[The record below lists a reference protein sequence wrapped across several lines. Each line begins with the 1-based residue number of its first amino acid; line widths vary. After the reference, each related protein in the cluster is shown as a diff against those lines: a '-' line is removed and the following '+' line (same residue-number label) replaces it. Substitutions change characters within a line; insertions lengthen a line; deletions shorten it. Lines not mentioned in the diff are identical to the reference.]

1 MSRGMSM
8 KKVWILLLFLTL
20 TITSAA
26 QEIIIVG
33 APGQEGELAS
43 PQDIQEGPDG
53 NIYIYDEADA
63 FIKVYSPQGKF
74 LRQMGGEGQGPGEIQ
89 RRDGVS
95 FGFTRDGKLFFTE
108 YFRGHRWI
116 TYMELSGEVAGVLK
130 LDLPGSF
137 GIPNAVALPDGG
149 FLAEFH
155 VLGEPV
161 QHKDYFLYKSPIKLR
176 RLDSEGKIVAE
187 IRATEHPTRISYN
200 PDGADSPIPFVP
212 EFSWCL
218 LKDKTVIFSEGLDT
232 TFEAIG
238 LDGSPLEEIHTQLP
252 EPEKVRDRDLDR
264 WREERKQFMIRL
276 NPGWWHRFGTVVEK
290 YKKSIFRFRPSIE
303 GLAATPEGR
312 ILVTGAWDITR
323 NARDYWLL
331 DISGKILAKLSPA
344 SGSVVLTP
352 SFIFTTTSD
361 ALGNVQVKVLK
372 RSGIEA
378 GDLLASAGLFQ
389 R

>member
-1 MSRGMSM
+1 MIKTGMF
-8 KKVWILLLFLTL
+8 VALLTL
-20 TITSAA
+20 PVFLAGGD
-26 QEIIIVG
+26 QEIIVLG

-43 PQDIQEGPDG
+43 PQDILEGPDG

-74 LRQMGGEGQGPGEIQ
+74 LRQLGGEGQGPGEIQ
-89 RRDGVS
+89 RRDGVA
-95 FGFTRDGKLFFTE
+95 FGFTQDGKLFFTE

-116 TYMELSGEVAGVLK
+116 TYLELSGELVRILK

-137 GIPNAVALPDGG
+137 GIPDAVALPDGG

-161 QHKDYFLYKSPIKLR
+161 QHKDYFLYKSPIMLR

-200 PDGADSPIPFVP
+200 PDGADSPLPFVP

-218 LKDKTVIFSEGLDT
+218 VKDKTVIFSEGLDT
-232 TFEAIG
+232 VLEAIG
-238 LDGSPLEEIHTQLP
+238 LEGEPQQKIKTELP
-252 EPEKVRDRDLDR
+252 EPEKVRNGDLDR
-264 WREERKQFMIRL
+264 WREQRKQMMMRL
-276 NPGWWHRFGTVVEK
+276 NPGWWHRFGRVVEK
-290 YKKSIFRFRPSIE
+290 YKKSVFKFRPMIE
-303 GLAATPEGR
+303 AIAATPDGR
-312 ILVTGAWDITR
+312 LLVTGAWDITR

-331 DISGKILAKLSPA
+331 DISGKVLAKLSPA
-344 SGSVVLTP
+344 HGGIALSRNYVFGV
-352 SFIFTTTSD
+352 TSD
-361 ALGNVQVKVLK
+361 PLGNVQVKCLK
-372 RSGIEA
+372 RSGSETEDFLNSA
-378 GDLLASAGLFQ
+378 RLLQ

>member
-1 MSRGMSM
+1 MRKIG
-8 KKVWILLLFLTL
+8 VFVALLALPIFLA
-20 TITSAA
+20 SGA
-26 QEIIIVG
+26 QEIIILG

-74 LRQMGGEGQGPGEIQ
+74 LRQLGGEGQGPGEIQ
-89 RRDGVS
+89 RRDGAA
-95 FGFTRDGKLFFTE
+95 FGFTRDDILFFTE

-116 TYMELSGEVAGVLK
+116 TYLELNGELARILK

-137 GIPNAVALPDGG
+137 GIPEAVALPDGG

-161 QHKDYFLYKSPIKLR
+161 QQKDYFLYKSPIQLR

-200 PDGADSPIPFVP
+200 PDGADSPLPFVP

-218 LKDKTVIFSEGLDT
+218 VKDKTVIFSEGLDT
-232 TFEAIG
+232 ALEAIG
-238 LDGSPLEEIHTQLP
+238 LDGRPQQKIKAELP

-264 WREERKQFMIRL
+264 WREQRKQMMMRL

-290 YKKSIFRFRPSIE
+290 YKKSVFKFRPMIE
-303 GLAATPEGR
+303 GIAATPEGR
-312 ILVTGAWDITR
+312 LLVTGAWDITR
-323 NARDYWLL
+323 SARDYWLL
-331 DISGKILAKLSPA
+331 DMSGKVLAKQSPA
-344 SGSVVLTP
+344 HGEIALSRNYVFGV
-352 SFIFTTTSD
+352 TSD
-361 ALGNVQVKVLK
+361 PLGNVQVKCLK
-372 RSGIEA
+372 RSGSEMEDFLNSA
-378 GDLLASAGLFQ
+378 RLLQ

>member
-1 MSRGMSM
+1 MIKTGMF
-8 KKVWILLLFLTL
+8 VALLTL
-20 TITSAA
+20 PVFLAGGD
-26 QEIIIVG
+26 QEIIVLG

-43 PQDIQEGPDG
+43 PQDILEGPDG

-74 LRQMGGEGQGPGEIQ
+74 LRQLGGEGQGPGEIQ
-89 RRDGVS
+89 RRDGLA
-95 FGFTRDGKLFFTE
+95 FGFTQDRKLFFTE

-116 TYMELSGEVAGVLK
+116 TYLELSGELVRILK

-137 GIPNAVALPDGG
+137 GIPDAVALPDGG

-161 QHKDYFLYKSPIKLR
+161 QHKDYFLYKSPIMLR

-200 PDGADSPIPFVP
+200 PDGADSPLPFVP

-218 LKDKTVIFSEGLDT
+218 VKDKTVIFSEGLDT
-232 TFEAIG
+232 VLEAIG
-238 LDGSPLEEIHTQLP
+238 LEGEPQQKIETELP
-252 EPEKVRDRDLDR
+252 EPEKVRNGDLDR
-264 WREERKQFMIRL
+264 WREQRKQMMMRL
-276 NPGWWHRFGTVVEK
+276 NPGWWHRFGRVVEK
-290 YKKSIFRFRPSIE
+290 YKKSVFKFRPMIE
-303 GLAATPEGR
+303 AIAATPDGR
-312 ILVTGAWDITR
+312 LLVTGAWDITR

-331 DISGKILAKLSPA
+331 DISGTVLAKLSPA
-344 SGSVVLTP
+344 HGGIALSRNYVFGV
-352 SFIFTTTSD
+352 TSD
-361 ALGNVQVKVLK
+361 PLGNVQVKCLK
-372 RSGIEA
+372 RSGSETEDFLNSA
-378 GDLLASAGLFQ
+378 RLLQ